1 MGLSNN
7 DKDSSSN
14 TFLIGLTLGAAVGF
28 LSGVLFA
35 PKAGNETRAIIM
47 DTGREWKEKAEELTS
62 TTKERLSKAT
72 TKGKETITDL
82 HNDGFND
89 LDLDDEDL

>member
-1 MGLSNN
+1 MTLSNS
-7 DKDSSSN
+7 DKTSSN
-14 TFLIGLTLGAAVGF
+14 SFLVGLTLGAAVGF

-62 TTKERLSKAT
+62 TTRERLSKAT
-72 TKGKETITDL
+72 EKGKETITDL

>member
-7 DKDSSSN
+7 DKASSSN

>member
-7 DKDSSSN
+7 DKASGN

-47 DTGREWKEKAEELTS
+47 DTGREWK
-62 TTKERLSKAT
+62 
-72 TKGKETITDL
+72 
-82 HNDGFND
+82 
-89 LDLDDEDL
+89 